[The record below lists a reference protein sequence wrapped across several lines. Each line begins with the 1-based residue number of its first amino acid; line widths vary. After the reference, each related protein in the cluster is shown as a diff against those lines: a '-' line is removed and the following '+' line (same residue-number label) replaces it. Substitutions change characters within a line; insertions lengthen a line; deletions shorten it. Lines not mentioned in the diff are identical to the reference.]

1 LDKKTYLTE
10 LAKELKILSKVE
22 KDEVLAD
29 FDEHFAIASGKGRSE
44 SDIIQGLGAPRKVAK
59 EILVQYE
66 ITKADANPSFN
77 SVSTAVFAAVGLG
90 MFNLLFV
97 FVPFILVLTIPILLL
112 GSAILFMLSPILLL
126 IQDGFT
132 FTYVKEL
139 FLMLGLVG
147 FGLILLIGAIKFSSI
162 MYKLVLKY
170 LKFNLRM
177 VGRKSA

>member
-1 LDKKTYLTE
+1 MDKKTYLTE
-10 LAKELKILSKVE
+10 LAKELKILPKEE
-22 KDEVLAD
+22 KDEIFAD
-29 FDEHFAIASGKGRSE
+29 IEEHFEVASEKGRSD
-44 SDIIQGLGAPRKVAK
+44 SDIIHGLGTPRKVAK

-132 FTYVKEL
+132 FTYIKEI
-139 FLMLGLVG
+139 FLLLGLVG
-147 FGLILLIGAIKFSSI
+147 LGLILLIGAIKFSTI